1 MAVLGGAEPAIV
13 VRGLRKSYRTR
24 RGIRVVAL
32 EGLDL
37 DVPAGGVHGFLG
49 PNGSGKTTSIRML
62 LGLVRA
68 DAGRMQIFGHSVP
81 EQLPQVIGRVGAVV
95 ESPRFFP
102 SFSGRRNLNLLA
114 GAIGARQQQVD
125 QVLEQT
131 DLSDRA
137 NDRFSSYSLGMKQ
150 RLAIAATLLKSPEL
164 LIFDE
169 PTNGLDP
176 HGIHQIRVTMRR
188 LASEGRTVL
197 VSSHLLGEVEQI
209 ADTISIISRGRLL
222 AAGAVGDV
230 VGARAGAGWLVGVP
244 DRTAAA
250 AVLTRE
256 GWTVREEGALLRVD
270 GAGDGADITRCLAGG
285 GVWVNEL
292 TPVRADLESVFL
304 ELIGTHASA
313 SSTPPAPEHPLTL
326 TGRDSRSE
334 R

>member
-176 HGIHQIRVTMRR
+176 QGIHQIRVTMRR

-222 AAGAVGDV
+222 A
-230 VGARAGAGWLVGVP
+230 
-244 DRTAAA
+244 
-250 AVLTRE
+250 
-256 GWTVREEGALLRVD
+256 
-270 GAGDGADITRCLAGG
+270 
-285 GVWVNEL
+285 
-292 TPVRADLESVFL
+292 
-304 ELIGTHASA
+304 
-313 SSTPPAPEHPLTL
+313 PAPWRTSSGRGPAPAGSSECLT
-326 TGRDSRSE
+326 E
-334 R
+334 RQPRRF